1 MKMNNKETQVPE
13 EISKHPAWNRLQNQ
27 REWYSKECS
36 KNKKYYHLTKVCQIV
51 LAGLIP
57 ITALIEFSV
66 TKYIVAL
73 FGAIIAALE
82 GIQHLFQFHT
92 FWFEYRSTSE
102 QLKHEKYLFL
112 SLSGPYRDL
121 SQEEGLLLLA
131 ERIEEHISKEHAKWI
146 DTSKKVASEVTKKIT
161 NT

>member
-1 MKMNNKETQVPE
+1 MNTEF
-13 EISKHPAWNRLQNQ
+13 EIPAEVSKHPAWYRLQNQ
-27 REWYSKECS
+27 HKWYSKES
-36 KNKKYYHLTKVCQIV
+36 AKNKKYYHFIKLCQIM

-57 ITALIEFSV
+57 FITLINYSGM
-66 TKYIVAL
+66 KYIIAL

-92 FWFEYRSTSE
+92 LWFEYRSTTE

-112 SLSGPYRDL
+112 AMSGPYRDL
-121 SQEEGLLLLA
+121 NEEEGLRLLA

-146 DTSKKVASEVTKKIT
+146 DTSKKAASDATKKI
-161 NT
+161 NNP